1 MGNGTWQ
8 SAVYVL
14 WDSIFAVGLCLGA
27 ITLFRRLFNRQGK
40 LGQFLAQQS
49 YAVYI
54 IHIPII
60 VFLAYALRG
69 VQLAT
74 VVKFGVASIITVPV
88 CFVVAY
94 IIRKIPFASKVL

>member
-1 MGNGTWQ
+1 MGNGHWQ

-14 WDSIFAVGLCLGA
+14 WDSIFAVGLCLGCDHVLPSLLQQA
-27 ITLFRRLFNRQGK
+27 GKVRQVPVST
-40 LGQFLAQQS
+40 S

-69 VQLAT
+69 VPLAPML
-74 VVKFGVASIITVPV
+74 KFGLASIIIVPV

-94 IIRKIPFASKVL
+94 IVRKIPFVSKVI